1 MMWRGVFFFVG
12 ALLLAQVHAAESESE
27 LLELPQVLRDSLPDF
42 FARDIRDDLNLFSKS
57 TLRELSKGYDRVAI
71 VYYATWCIPC
81 REGLVQIASK
91 REYLEGKK
99 VKVVLA
105 NVGEKERNP
114 NEKVRQYLKKLR
126 LDSFPGTLDPYNR
139 LLVDFGIWDET
150 EETKQNA
157 LPMTLVL
164 DKNLKP
170 LLLIGK
176 EGNDFIEKIAGK

>member
-71 VYYATWCIPC
+71 VYYATWCAKC
-81 REGLVQIASK
+81 SEGLAQIASK
-91 REYLEGKK
+91 REYLEAKK

-105 NVGEKERNP
+105 NVGETES
-114 NEKVRQYLKKLR
+114 NEKVRRHLKQFG
-126 LDSFPGTLDPYNR
+126 LDSFPGTLDPNNR
-139 LLVDFGIWDET
+139 LLVDFGIW
-150 EETKQNA
+150 EEKKQFF
-157 LPMTLVL
+157 LPRTLVL